1 MPKKQ
6 NLYPNLA
13 GLLHQLESEKENST
27 ESSDKSEISESPP
40 GYDEIFGSYISY
52 GYTILKLHEA

>member
-1 MPKKQ
+1 MPEKQ

-13 GLLHQLESEKENST
+13 GLLHQLESEKENSK

-40 GYDEIFGSYISY
+40 GYDEIFSYISY
-52 GYTILKLHEA
+52 GYTILKLSA